1 MLKVS
6 ALLKPTTIEEALQ
19 MLQHQNFG
27 IGIFYHQVTAPD
39 MDCYY
44 YYFTDSRYDN
54 SEKEYV
60 KNVLFGIFSTYI
72 FLSINP
78 IDDFLELKRKH
89 ESPPRNGNGNGNGKN
104 VLNKLPLK

>member
-19 MLQHQNFG
+19 MFQHQNFG
-27 IGIFYHQVTAPD
+27 IEIFYHQVTAPD
-39 MDCYY
+39 INCYY
-44 YYFTDSRYDN
+44 SFTDSRYDN

-89 ESPPRNGNGNGNGKN
+89 ESPPRNGNGNNT
-104 VLNKLPLK
+104 LNKLPLK